1 MANSNF
7 LCNFGEATCTPSPT
21 ITRNEQHLVLEDYL
35 IFWLEAQLKA
45 DCTSGSNFNSLINS
59 DSRVTFQKNCL
70 QCEALDT
77 PVLQNRA
84 GIAIYPNPFSS
95 QLNILNSDKKAF
107 NLRIY
112 DSAAR
117 ILFTIKQTVEQDYL
131 DTTLL
136 TSGIYFYEI
145 IMEDGSTL
153 TGKIIKN

>member
-1 MANSNF
+1 
-7 LCNFGEATCTPSPT
+7 
-21 ITRNEQHLVLEDYL
+21 
-35 IFWLEAQLKA
+35 
-45 DCTSGSNFNSLINS
+45 
-59 DSRVTFQKNCL
+59 VTFQKNCL